1 MLLLFKKENNAEVP
15 KWAAFFSPSQYTHF
29 VKKIHK
35 YFDKL
40 NVKYSIEDGIVKV
53 DEEKFGFTNLG
64 LSTVAQVCNQEKKR
78 NYKSR
83 IKEHFNSM
91 IESKIFQKEF
101 DLIVDNFEEVKK
113 YIGVRL
119 YHNTFINHI
128 GKEFTLGIKLFGD
141 VYGML
146 VFDLPHTILSVQ
158 PDQIKP
164 WGKSFEE
171 LFEIGKQNIKTKYP
185 IKVTPEKFGKFSF
198 LFVNSSNF
206 FTPNIVF
213 DLDKTPGLVGSKGS
227 IIGLP
232 HRHSI
237 LIYPIENLEVADAMN
252 GLARATYGMN
262 QEGPGSLT
270 NKLFWYYNN
279 TFTEIPYNFNE
290 EGGLSFKPPTAFIDL
305 LNTLEKA

>member
-1 MLLLFKKENNAEVP
+1 MLPLFKKENNTGVP
-15 KWAAFFSPSQYTHF
+15 NWASFFSPYQYNHF
-29 VKKIHK
+29 INKIHK
-35 YFDKL
+35 YFNQL
-40 NVKYSIEDGIVKV
+40 NITYTTEDGVVKI
-53 DEEKFGFTNLG
+53 DENKFGFSDLG
-64 LSTVAQVCNQEKKR
+64 LSTVAQICNQEKKR
-78 NYKSR
+78 NYKIR
-83 IKEHFNSM
+83 IKDHFNSM
-91 IESKIFQKEF
+91 IESKKFKKKF

-119 YHNTFINHI
+119 YHNTYVEHV
-128 GKEFTLGIKLFGD
+128 GKKITLGKDLFGD

-146 VFDLPHTILSVQ
+146 VFDLPYTVVGIEHN
-158 PDQIKP
+158 QIKP

-171 LFEIGKQNIKTKYP
+171 LFEIGKQNIKTNYP
-185 IKVTPEKFGKFSF
+185 IKVNPEKFGSFSF
-198 LFVNSSNF
+198 IFATSDHF

-213 DLDKTPGLVGSKGS
+213 DLDEKPGLVGSKGS

-252 GLARATYGMN
+252 GLAQATYGMN

-279 TFTEIPYNFNE
+279 TFTKIPYEFNK
-290 EGGLSFKPPTAFIDL
+290 EGGLSFKPPATFINL
-305 LNTLEKA
+305 LNNLEKA